1 MAERKLAY
9 YTNDDLINKTD
20 SELVMSAKDG
30 NEEALECLF
39 DKYKELVNMKVSKYF
54 IIGAEKEDIVQEG
67 MIGLYKAIKN
77 YEEDKQNSF
86 KSFANLCIER
96 QLITAIKTSNRQKHM
111 PLNSSLSLNTPVYE
125 NEDDISLMELF
136 NSKIAEDPLDTIT
149 KKEYYKLVGNKID
162 EHLSNFEKQV
172 LSRFA
177 AGDSYIKIA
186 EKLDAPVKSID
197 NAIQRIRKK
206 ASKNIINEE

>member
-1 MAERKLAY
+1 MAERKIAY
-9 YTNDDLINKTD
+9 YTNEDLINKTD
-20 SELVMSAKDG
+20 SELVASAKNG
-30 NEEALECLF
+30 NEDALECLF
-39 DKYKELVNMKVSKYF
+39 NKYKELVNMKVSKYF

-77 YEEDKQNSF
+77 YEDDKQNSF

-111 PLNSSLSLNTPVYE
+111 PLNSSLSLSTPVYE
-125 NEDDISLMELF
+125 NDDDLSLMELF

-162 EHLSNFEKQV
+162 EHLSDFEKQV
-172 LSRFA
+172 LTRFA
-177 AGDSYIKIA
+177 ARRQLCKNSRKI
-186 EKLDAPVKSID
+186 
-197 NAIQRIRKK
+197 RCT
-206 ASKNIINEE
+206 SKINR